1 MPRSVALASAGH
13 NLMRLTLR
21 TLLAYL
27 DGILPAAARDDLAK
41 QVDGNA
47 TAESLIK
54 RIRRAVARPEIP
66 APKVDGR
73 GLADDA
79 NTVAEYLDNSL
90 PADRLADFEKI
101 CLESDLHLAEVAA
114 CHELLAQVARDPAV
128 IKPLDAA
135 SHDRLLQLFHH
146 RAAVEAAAAER
157 DEARENA
164 VAVRTA
170 VEQARHTPRP
180 DTTRGGRAAERRPW
194 LAWASAAVA
203 LLVLLLAGGVL
214 IWKVTSDGR
223 RVAAKRAAAPAAV
236 AEAEPQPPAEDAA
249 PPLAADDAQADA
261 ADAIRPVTDTEA
273 AAPAAAMPKP
283 EQPPSP
289 DATAALDKP
298 AAALPINSDTTDP
311 FSSATDPPAATA
323 AAASPM
329 TAEESAPVDSLP
341 PAQQPRVPQG
351 DALAIAAGPA
361 AAMPRPEPPAAPPI
375 PAAANAAD
383 SVGVVAPG
391 GVLLH
396 RVLRAGRQTWVYFPA
411 GEPLTEREELIVT
424 PGGDA
429 EIDLDGIGVKL
440 LRGTQAT
447 LSIDPDG
454 TPRIT
459 VVIGRIIARAMTAEK
474 QLGITAGRLHGVVT
488 AGLTEP
494 VAAAVE
500 LERRPGDDP
509 AADPARMVATVMATT
524 GGLSWHQ
531 LPMASPADPA
541 AGSLL
546 GGIAEEGLLEAR
558 SALVWDSLRP
568 ERAVTDRRSSLGWA
582 GGPEPIDPLTRR
594 AADSLAAALQN
605 AQPLFD
611 SLRDMAIS
619 HRSENRALA
628 AAALALI
635 GEYDELVI
643 LLSADRPGERLEAS
657 QWLAV
662 EAATVP
668 LALAR
673 GANSGAKLAA
683 TLLDRGPPGKGE
695 MLYSM
700 ARGFS
705 DAELAAGADAV
716 LVEALDDPDL
726 VVRRYAAKNL
736 FEIVQPAAAD
746 RIRYRPDG
754 LEEIRRQGAAW
765 WRTQLEKQAIRRK
778 RL

>member
-1 MPRSVALASAGH
+1 
-13 NLMRLTLR
+13 MRLTLR

-27 DGILPAAARDDLAK
+27 DGILPDAARDDLAK

-54 RIRRAVARPEIP
+54 RIHRAVARPEIP

-128 IKPLDAA
+128 VKPLDAA

-180 DTTRGGRAAERRPW
+180 DTISRGSRVPERRPW

-223 RVAAKRAAAPAAV
+223 RVAAKRAAEPAAV

-261 ADAIRPVTDTEA
+261 ADAIRPDNDTDTE
-273 AAPAAAMPKP
+273 APAAAMAKA

-289 DATAALDKP
+289 DATVALDKP

-311 FSSATDPPAATA
+311 FSSATDPLAATA
-323 AAASPM
+323 AAAPAPPM

-361 AAMPRPEPPAAPPI
+361 AAMPRPEPPAAPPT
-375 PAAANAAD
+375 PAAADAAD

-411 GEPLTEREELIVT
+411 GEPLTKREELVVP

-459 VVIGRIIARAMTAEK
+459 VVIGRIIARAMTADK
-474 QLGITAGRLHGVVT
+474 QLGITAGRLHGVVN

-509 AADPARMVATVMATT
+509 AVDPARMVATIMSTT
-524 GGLSWHQ
+524 GGLSWRQ
-531 LPMASPADPA
+531 LPMASPTDPA

-594 AADSLAAALQN
+594 AAESLAAALQQ
-605 AQPLFD
+605 ARPLFD
-611 SLRDMAIS
+611 SLHDMAIG
-619 HRSENRALA
+619 HRAENRALA
-628 AAALALI
+628 AATLALI

-657 QWLAV
+657 QWLAL

-695 MLYSM
+695 MLYAM

-716 LVEALDDPDL
+716 LVEALDDADL

-754 LEEIRRQGAAW
+754 LEEMRRQGAAW
-765 WRTQLEKQAIRRK
+765 WRTQLEKQVIRRK

>member
-1 MPRSVALASAGH
+1 
-13 NLMRLTLR
+13 MRLTLR

-54 RIRRAVARPEIP
+54 RIHRAVARPEIP

-114 CHELLAQVARDPAV
+114 CNELLAQVARDPAV
-128 IKPLDAA
+128 VKPLDAA

-146 RAAVEAAAAER
+146 RAAVEAATAER

-164 VAVRTA
+164 AAVRTA
-170 VEQARHTPRP
+170 VEQARHAPRP
-180 DTTRGGRAAERRPW
+180 DTTRAGRAAERRPW

-214 IWKVTSDGR
+214 VWKVTSDGR

-236 AEAEPQPPAEDAA
+236 AEAEPQPPAPDAA
-249 PPLAADDAQADA
+249 PPLAAVDDAQAAA
-261 ADAIRPVTDTEA
+261 ADAIPPDMDA
-273 AAPAAAMPKP
+273 DAPAAAPP
-283 EQPPSP
+283 QTEQPPS
-289 DATAALDKP
+289 AEAIAAVDKP
-298 AAALPINSDTTDP
+298 AAALPVDSDTTDP
-311 FSSATDPPAATA
+311 FSSATDPPAAA
-323 AAASPM
+323 AAAMPAPPM
-329 TAEESAPVDSLP
+329 TATGTAPVDSLP

-361 AAMPRPEPPAAPPI
+361 AVMPRPEPPAAPP
-375 PAAANAAD
+375 PPTTDTTDAVD
-383 SVGVVAPG
+383 SMGVVTPG

-411 GEPLTEREELIVT
+411 GEPLTKREELVVP

-459 VVIGRIIARAMTAEK
+459 VVIGRMIARSVTADK

-509 AADPARMVATVMATT
+509 AVDPARMLATIMSTT
-524 GGLSWHQ
+524 GGLSWRQ
-531 LPMASPADPA
+531 LPMASPADPT

-568 ERAVTDRRSSLGWA
+568 DRAVTDRRSSLGWA

-594 AADSLAAALQN
+594 AGESLAAALQQ
-605 AQPLFD
+605 ARPLFD
-611 SLRDMAIS
+611 SLHDMAIG
-619 HRSENRALA
+619 HRAENRALA
-628 AAALALI
+628 AATLALI

-643 LLSADRPGERLEAS
+643 LLSADRPGEQLEAS
-657 QWLAV
+657 QWLAL

-695 MLYSM
+695 MLYAM

-754 LEEIRRQGAAW
+754 LEEMRRQGAAW
-765 WRTQLEKQAIRRK
+765 WRTQLEKQVIRRK

>member
-1 MPRSVALASAGH
+1 M
-13 NLMRLTLR
+13 
-21 TLLAYL
+21 
-27 DGILPAAARDDLAK
+27 
-41 QVDGNA
+41 
-47 TAESLIK
+47 
-54 RIRRAVARPEIP
+54 
-66 APKVDGR
+66 
-73 GLADDA
+73 
-79 NTVAEYLDNSL
+79 
-90 PADRLADFEKI
+90 
-101 CLESDLHLAEVAA
+101 
-114 CHELLAQVARDPAV
+114 
-128 IKPLDAA
+128 
-135 SHDRLLQLFHH
+135 
-146 RAAVEAAAAER
+146 
-157 DEARENA
+157 
-164 VAVRTA
+164 
-170 VEQARHTPRP
+170 
-180 DTTRGGRAAERRPW
+180 
-194 LAWASAAVA
+194 
-203 LLVLLLAGGVL
+203 
-214 IWKVTSDGR
+214 
-223 RVAAKRAAAPAAV
+223 
-236 AEAEPQPPAEDAA
+236 
-249 PPLAADDAQADA
+249 
-261 ADAIRPVTDTEA
+261 
-273 AAPAAAMPKP
+273 
-283 EQPPSP
+283 
-289 DATAALDKP
+289 
-298 AAALPINSDTTDP
+298 
-311 FSSATDPPAATA
+311 
-323 AAASPM
+323 
-329 TAEESAPVDSLP
+329 
-341 PAQQPRVPQG
+341 PQG

-361 AAMPRPEPPAAPPI
+361 AAMPRPEPPAAPPL
-375 PAAANAAD
+375 PTTDAAD
-383 SVGVVAPG
+383 SMGVVAPG

-411 GEPLTEREELIVT
+411 GEPLTKREELVVP

-459 VVIGRIIARAMTAEK
+459 VVIGRIIARGMTADK

-509 AADPARMVATVMATT
+509 AADPARMVATIMSTT
-524 GGLSWHQ
+524 GGLSWRQ
-531 LPMASPADPA
+531 LPMASPADPS

-594 AADSLAAALQN
+594 AGESLAAALQQ
-605 AQPLFD
+605 ARPLFD
-611 SLRDMAIS
+611 SLHDMAIG
-619 HRSENRALA
+619 HRAENRALA
-628 AAALALI
+628 AATLALI

-643 LLSADRPGERLEAS
+643 MLSADRPGERLEAS
-657 QWLAV
+657 QWLAL

-695 MLYSM
+695 MLYAM
-700 ARGFS
+700 ACGFS

-754 LEEIRRQGAAW
+754 LEEMRRQGAAW
-765 WRTQLEKQAIRRK
+765 WRTQLEKQAIRHK

>member
-1 MPRSVALASAGH
+1 MPPATTSRSRCRPTHRRSPIG
-13 NLMRLTLR
+13 
-21 TLLAYL
+21 
-27 DGILPAAARDDLAK
+27 
-41 QVDGNA
+41 A

-54 RIRRAVARPEIP
+54 RIHRAVARPEIP

-128 IKPLDAA
+128 VKPLDAA

-180 DTTRGGRAAERRPW
+180 DTISRGSRVPERRPW

-223 RVAAKRAAAPAAV
+223 RVAAKRAAEPAAV

-261 ADAIRPVTDTEA
+261 ADAIRPDNDTDTE
-273 AAPAAAMPKP
+273 APAAAMAKA

-289 DATAALDKP
+289 DATVALDKP

-311 FSSATDPPAATA
+311 FSSATDPLAATA
-323 AAASPM
+323 AAAPAPPM

-361 AAMPRPEPPAAPPI
+361 AAMPRPEPPAAPPT
-375 PAAANAAD
+375 PAAADAAD

-411 GEPLTEREELIVT
+411 GEPLTKREELVVP

-459 VVIGRIIARAMTAEK
+459 VVIGRIIARAMTADK
-474 QLGITAGRLHGVVT
+474 QLGITAGRLHGVVN

-509 AADPARMVATVMATT
+509 AVDPARMVATIMSTT
-524 GGLSWHQ
+524 GGLSWRQ
-531 LPMASPADPA
+531 LPMASPTDPA

-582 GGPEPIDPLTRR
+582 GGPEPIDPLARR
-594 AADSLAAALQN
+594 AADSLAAALQ
-605 AQPLFD
+605 QSRPLFD
-611 SLRDMAIS
+611 SLHDMAIG
-619 HRSENRALA
+619 HRAENRALA
-628 AAALALI
+628 AATLALI

-657 QWLAV
+657 QWLAL

-695 MLYSM
+695 MLYAM

-716 LVEALDDPDL
+716 LVEALDDADL
-726 VVRRYAAKNL
+726 VMRRYAAKNL

-754 LEEIRRQGAAW
+754 LEEMRRQGAAW
-765 WRTQLEKQAIRRK
+765 WRTQLEKQVIRRK

>member
-1 MPRSVALASAGH
+1 MPRSFALASAGH

-114 CHELLAQVARDPAV
+114 CHELLAQVARDAAV

-203 LLVLLLAGGVL
+203 LLVLLFAGGVL
-214 IWKVTSDGR
+214 VWKVTSDGR
-223 RVAAKRAAAPAAV
+223 RVAATRPAAPAAV
-236 AEAEPQPPAEDAA
+236 AQAEPQPPAEDAA

-261 ADAIRPVTDTEA
+261 ADAIRPDNDTDTE
-273 AAPAAAMPKP
+273 APAAAMPKP

-298 AAALPINSDTTDP
+298 AAPLPINSDT
-311 FSSATDPPAATA
+311 SDPPAATA
-323 AAASPM
+323 VATPAPPM
-329 TAEESAPVDSLP
+329 TAEESALVDSLP

-361 AAMPRPEPPAAPPI
+361 AAMPRPEPPAAPPT

-383 SVGVVAPG
+383 SVGLVAPG

-396 RVLRAGRQTWVYFPA
+396 RVLQAGRQTWVYFPA
-411 GEPLTEREELIVT
+411 GEPLTKREELVVP

-459 VVIGRIIARAMTAEK
+459 VVIGRIIARGMTADK

-509 AADPARMVATVMATT
+509 AADPARMLATVMSTT
-524 GGLSWHQ
+524 GGLSWRQ
-531 LPMASPADPA
+531 LPMASPTDPT

-594 AADSLAAALQN
+594 AGESLATALQQ
-605 AQPLFD
+605 ARPLFD
-611 SLRDMAIS
+611 SLHDMAIGN
-619 HRSENRALA
+619 RAENRSLA
-628 AAALALI
+628 AATLALI

-643 LLSADRPGERLEAS
+643 LLSADRPGEQLEAS

-695 MLYSM
+695 MLYAM

-726 VVRRYAAKNL
+726 IVRRYATKNL
-736 FEIVQPAAAD
+736 FEIVQPTATD

-754 LEEIRRQGAAW
+754 LEEKRRQGAAW

>member
-1 MPRSVALASAGH
+1 
-13 NLMRLTLR
+13 MRLTLR

-27 DGILPAAARDDLAK
+27 DGILPDAARDDLAK

-54 RIRRAVARPEIP
+54 RIHRAVARPEIP

-128 IKPLDAA
+128 VKPLDAA

-180 DTTRGGRAAERRPW
+180 DTISRGSRVPERRPW

-223 RVAAKRAAAPAAV
+223 RVAAKRAAEPAAV

-261 ADAIRPVTDTEA
+261 ADAIRPDNDTDTE
-273 AAPAAAMPKP
+273 APAAAMAKA

-298 AAALPINSDTTDP
+298 AAALPVDSDTTDP
-311 FSSATDPPAATA
+311 FSSATDPLAATA
-323 AAASPM
+323 AAAPAPPM

-361 AAMPRPEPPAAPPI
+361 AAMPRPEPPAAPPT
-375 PAAANAAD
+375 PAAADAAD

-411 GEPLTEREELIVT
+411 GEPLTKREELVVP

-459 VVIGRIIARAMTAEK
+459 VVIGRIIARAMTADK
-474 QLGITAGRLHGVVT
+474 QLGITAGRLHGVVN

-509 AADPARMVATVMATT
+509 AVDPARMVATIMSTT
-524 GGLSWHQ
+524 GGLSWRQ
-531 LPMASPADPA
+531 LPMASPTDPA

-582 GGPEPIDPLTRR
+582 GGPEPIDPLARR
-594 AADSLAAALQN
+594 AADSLAAALQ
-605 AQPLFD
+605 QSRPLFD
-611 SLRDMAIS
+611 SLHDMAIG
-619 HRSENRALA
+619 HRAENRALA
-628 AAALALI
+628 AATLALI

-657 QWLAV
+657 QWLAL

-695 MLYSM
+695 MLYAM

-716 LVEALDDPDL
+716 LVEALDDADL
-726 VVRRYAAKNL
+726 VVRRYAAKN
-736 FEIVQPAAAD
+736 
-746 RIRYRPDG
+746 
-754 LEEIRRQGAAW
+754 
-765 WRTQLEKQAIRRK
+765 
-778 RL
+778 